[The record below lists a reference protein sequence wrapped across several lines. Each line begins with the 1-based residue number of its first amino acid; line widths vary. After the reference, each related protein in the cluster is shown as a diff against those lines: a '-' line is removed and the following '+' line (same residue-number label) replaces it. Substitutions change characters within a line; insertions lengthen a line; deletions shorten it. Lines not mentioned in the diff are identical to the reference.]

1 MAKLENWGIMIKDTS
16 YVCDDFRYC
25 IYGEVYDHEK
35 YEDGTPI
42 ITRVVKLFDSTFST
56 AQTKDRCY
64 QLGEQSEDFKRY
76 LKERGKELKDFDR

>member
-42 ITRVVKLFDSTFST
+42 ITRVVKLFDSTF
-56 AQTKDRCY
+56 
-64 QLGEQSEDFKRY
+64 
-76 LKERGKELKDFDR
+76 